1 MYVLKIPL
9 SGSREFFFSTIY
21 IMATTKKGD
30 KRKGAKMTGSR
41 LAFDDTKQEKNKMM
55 KKGGGINSWRN
66 AVKKANAKLGTTG
79 VAPKKGSKAY
89 VMAKSMM

>member
-1 MYVLKIPL
+1 
-9 SGSREFFFSTIY
+9 
-21 IMATTKKGD
+21 MATTKKGD

-41 LAFDDTKQEKNKMM
+41 LAFDDTKQERMKMM
-55 KKGGGINSWRN
+55 AKTTPHIKKKIPPAKKGGGINSWRD